1 MARHPGAT
9 KRIGTAAR
17 SKEIV
22 MLLRSCYAGLCGSM
36 RVYAGLQLEVAKCIA
51 KRIVMICNGSQE
63 CRNRDSSEKLR
74 EAQRR
79 GGAMKKFREM
89 T

>member
-1 MARHPGAT
+1 
-9 KRIGTAAR
+9 
-17 SKEIV
+17 
-22 MLLRSCYAGLCGSM
+22 M
-36 RVYAGLQLEVAKCIA
+36 RVYAGLQLEVAKCIAKRIA

-89 T
+89 A